1 MKKLKLLE
9 LRKKLKLSQIEMAK
23 LLETGISTYITWER
37 GVAKPN
43 ESNQKKIDNLIKKGE

>member
-1 MKKLKLLE
+1 MKKLELLE